1 MKHPVSEADE
11 FGRDLFSRIVCGTRI
26 SLAVGF
32 GAVTVGAVCGTI
44 LGLLAGYYGGWID
57 SIIMRICDVLF
68 AFAGIACGREGGKGG
83 AKERRLRRLKE
94 KVTSPFSPS
103 LRGIESA
110 ATMENPMG
118 LPQWLGKPLTRF
130 TTLPT
135 PLRSP
140 PFSPPTFSLSE
151 RKNIGWEYPYRGLRL
166 SIQQFPIFSCY
177 YSLSERD
184 FQALRTGFFYSS
196 MPPIPRWC
204 CCCSC
209 CCPISGSGRHPTS
222 HLFVFL
228 L

>member
-1 MKHPVSEADE
+1 MVPE
-11 FGRDLFSRIVCGTRI
+11 
-26 SLAVGF
+26 
-32 GAVTVGAVCGTI
+32 
-44 LGLLAGYYGGWID
+44 
-57 SIIMRICDVLF
+57 
-68 AFAGIACGREGGKGG
+68 
-83 AKERRLRRLKE
+83 
-94 KVTSPFSPS
+94 
-103 LRGIESA
+103 IESA

-209 CCPISGSGRHPTS
+209 YCPISGSGSSSLAFSSRGRRRSGKCSSKKSSIRPMPS
-222 HLFVFL
+222 VRRSVKLRSSCSSDCR
-228 L
+228 

>member
-1 MKHPVSEADE
+1 
-11 FGRDLFSRIVCGTRI
+11 
-26 SLAVGF
+26 
-32 GAVTVGAVCGTI
+32 
-44 LGLLAGYYGGWID
+44 
-57 SIIMRICDVLF
+57 
-68 AFAGIACGREGGKGG
+68 
-83 AKERRLRRLKE
+83 
-94 KVTSPFSPS
+94 
-103 LRGIESA
+103 
-110 ATMENPMG
+110 MG

-204 CCCSC
+204 CCCSTCLCPFTPCISCSCCCSC
-209 CCPISGSGRHPTS
+209 CCPISGSGSSSLAFSSRGRRRSGKCSSKKSSIRPMPS
-222 HLFVFL
+222 VRRSVKLRSSCSSDCR
-228 L
+228 